1 MADETLTETEN
12 PKLRFVT
19 ESEGPPSAILHVS
32 VRAWLA
38 LGLCGTVCWMSVMGI
53 KVDEPLYTLAIAAA
67 SFYLGQK
74 GQKP

>member
-1 MADETLTETEN
+1 MTTNDKPSVAVMTEG
-12 PKLRFVT
+12 
-19 ESEGPPSAILHVS
+19 EGPTSAIFHVS

-38 LGLCGTVCWMSVMGI
+38 LILCGTVCWMSIMGQS
-53 KVDEPLYTLAIAAA
+53 VDEPLYTLAIAAA